1 MLHLQYFGGEMC
13 VVLEQSNW
21 QFYNETMC
29 SFQVAVQ
36 VFLARKNTVGLCPL
50 RLKFLSCFFL
60 NKGFNPRFLTDK
72 VLLVATEGFIIHLGK
87 TTFTGLTILAPEVL
101 ARLIHRVDD
110 GVK

>member
-1 MLHLQYFGGEMC
+1 MQFLGGC
-13 VVLEQSNW
+13 PG
-21 QFYNETMC
+21 
-29 SFQVAVQ
+29 
-36 VFLARKNTVGLCPL
+36 VFDKKKHSGFKSTAFNIFAIFCQ
-50 RLKFLSCFFL
+50 
-60 NKGFNPRFLTDK
+60 NMEFNPRFLTDK

>member
-1 MLHLQYFGGEMC
+1 MQFLGDCLGVFGKKKHSGFK
-13 VVLEQSNW
+13 S
-21 QFYNETMC
+21 T
-29 SFQVAVQ
+29 
-36 VFLARKNTVGLCPL
+36 VFEILDVFCQ
-50 RLKFLSCFFL
+50 

>member
-1 MLHLQYFGGEMC
+1 MQFLGVRIGVFGKKKRSGFKSTAFEI
-13 VVLEQSNW
+13 VV
-21 QFYNETMC
+21 
-29 SFQVAVQ
+29 
-36 VFLARKNTVGLCPL
+36 VFCQ
-50 RLKFLSCFFL
+50 

>member
-1 MLHLQYFGGEMC
+1 MQFLGGCLGVFGKKKRSGLKSTAFEIL
-13 VVLEQSNW
+13 VVFCQ
-21 QFYNETMC
+21 
-29 SFQVAVQ
+29 
-36 VFLARKNTVGLCPL
+36 
-50 RLKFLSCFFL
+50 
-60 NKGFNPRFLTDK
+60 NKRFNSQFLTDK

>member
-1 MLHLQYFGGEMC
+1 M
-13 VVLEQSNW
+13 
-21 QFYNETMC
+21 
-29 SFQVAVQ
+29 AVQ
-36 VFLARKNTVGLCPL
+36 VFLARKNAVGLSPL
-50 RLKFLSCFFL
+50 RLKFLSCFL

-101 ARLIHRVDD
+101 ARLIHRVND

>member
-1 MLHLQYFGGEMC
+1 MQFLGGCLGVFGKKKRSGFNSTAFEIL
-13 VVLEQSNW
+13 VV
-21 QFYNETMC
+21 FY
-29 SFQVAVQ
+29 Q
-36 VFLARKNTVGLCPL
+36 
-50 RLKFLSCFFL
+50 

>member
-1 MLHLQYFGGEMC
+1 MQFLGGYLGFLGKKKRSGFKSTAFEIF
-13 VVLEQSNW
+13 VVFCQ
-21 QFYNETMC
+21 
-29 SFQVAVQ
+29 
-36 VFLARKNTVGLCPL
+36 
-50 RLKFLSCFFL
+50 
-60 NKGFNPRFLTDK
+60 NKGFNTRFLTDK

>member
-1 MLHLQYFGGEMC
+1 MFTGKALIG
-13 VVLEQSNW
+13 LEQINR
-21 QFYNETMC
+21 QFYNETRC
-29 SFQVAVQ
+29 GFQVAVQ
-36 VFLARKNTVGLCPL
+36 VFFARKNAVGLSPL
-50 RLKFLSCFFL
+50 RLKFMSCFFL